1 MRVIQNVKNILNKR
15 SGGGKKK
22 KRKTEKLNTHYD
34 PKINMKLKKNVI
46 LPVCV

>member
-22 KRKTEKLNTHYD
+22 KKEKRKNLIPIMI
-34 PKINMKLKKNVI
+34 PK
-46 LPVCV
+46 